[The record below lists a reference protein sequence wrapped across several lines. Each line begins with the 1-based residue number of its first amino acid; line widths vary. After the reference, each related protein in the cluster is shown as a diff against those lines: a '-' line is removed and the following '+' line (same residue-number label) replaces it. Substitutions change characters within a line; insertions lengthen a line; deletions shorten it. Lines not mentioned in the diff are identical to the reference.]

1 MSKVITVYA
10 DLDNGCP
17 GIGHLRTSVTDA
29 MTGDV
34 LHTIDLERGTVYA
47 GLIMGITWAWLSTD
61 ADVIYTNNTGV
72 YYAFMGGYGHTSFT
86 YHDDLDLNTKRNL
99 AWCENKVNELGCPP
113 SLRLWQKKEMNNTD
127 IRAARDFF
135 CKLPQEFVE
144 GFDLYPCGFEKYQ
157 QNNQE
162 QRQ

>member
-47 GLIMGITWAWLSTD
+47 GLIMGITWAWLATD

-72 YYAFMGGYGHTSFT
+72 YYAFMREEGPYFT
-86 YHDDLDLNTKRNL
+86 IHEDLDIETKRHL
-99 AWCENKVNELGCPP
+99 AWCENKVNELGCLPP
-113 SLRLWQKKEMNNTD
+113 LELWKKKEMECTD
-127 IRAARDFF
+127 IRAAWEYFGRI
-135 CKLPQEFVE
+135 PQEEVD
-144 GFDLYPCGFEKYQ
+144 GFDLCPCGYEKYQ

-162 QRQ
+162 QW